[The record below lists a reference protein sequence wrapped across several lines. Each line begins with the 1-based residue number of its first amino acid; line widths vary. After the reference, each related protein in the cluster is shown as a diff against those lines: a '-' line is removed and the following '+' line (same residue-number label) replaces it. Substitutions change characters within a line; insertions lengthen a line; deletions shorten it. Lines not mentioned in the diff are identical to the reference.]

1 VARKFPITWDGRD
14 NLLEALL
21 DKRNQATIAH
31 HERQADYT
39 ESEPAPEP
47 IRYHSYAEFAAYF
60 WK

>member
-1 VARKFPITWDGRD
+1 MLRGKEIPYHLD

-21 DKRNQATIAH
+21 DTRNQATIAH

-47 IRYHSYAEFAAYF
+47 IRYRTYDEFPARY
-60 WK
+60 